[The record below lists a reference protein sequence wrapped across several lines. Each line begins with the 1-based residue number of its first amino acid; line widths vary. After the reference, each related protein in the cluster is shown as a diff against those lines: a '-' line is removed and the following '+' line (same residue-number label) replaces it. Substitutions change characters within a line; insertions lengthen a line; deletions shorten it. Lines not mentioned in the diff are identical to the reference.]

1 MLIKIYKHRAF
12 KNGRPSWRG
21 DLMKWFRMNE
31 MSGSGERQVEK
42 WLREDNGTIQE
53 FDIDLYLGKKN

>member
-1 MLIKIYKHRAF
+1 
-12 KNGRPSWRG
+12 
-21 DLMKWFRMNE
+21 MKWFRMNE

-53 FDIDLYLGKKN
+53 FDIDLYLGKKTDLSTFKKNSEEKNQEKP

>member
-1 MLIKIYKHRAF
+1 MV
-12 KNGRPSWRG
+12 
-21 DLMKWFRMNE
+21 RMNE